1 MQGHP
6 DWRPTVVITCSLA
19 VVFVVVMW
27 SIRKRSS
34 SDKSKRA
41 KEKDAKEDEEIEEI
55 DTSSGDVDHEVYL
68 TNDNIPE
75 LPYPNWVKVG
85 EIQELYAYPL
95 KSGRGKAVKECD
107 FTEFGISIE
116 SKGRF
121 TLRDRMFLVYN
132 EETGR
137 FQTGRQYPTLILVSL
152 SAVDETKVKLEAVGM
167 PSMVFTVPKCS
178 DESPEAVQ
186 CTMWWGEPVKCID
199 CGSEPA
205 EWLSRFLTG
214 TNSGLRLGCAMMNK
228 RNITDGP
235 WENYTKVYKTLR
247 NEDTGLFSDLASYML
262 MTTRSVE
269 LLNEKLEIPV
279 PALQFRPNILVST
292 EKPFEDDNWEWIKI
306 GRRAVIR
313 NVKPCTRCK
322 FIRVNPES
330 GIMDEQEPSKTLK
343 TFRELMDPE
352 RVKLEGKV
360 PTIGILCGLY
370 LSGRVNIGD
379 EVFVH
384 VPDNSSV
391 ETRQP
396 EETAS

>member
-313 NVKPCTRCK
+313 NVKPCT
-322 FIRVNPES
+322 S
-330 GIMDEQEPSKTLK
+330 
-343 TFRELMDPE
+343 FRELMDPE

>member
-68 TNDNIPE
+68 AICPTNDNIPE

-116 SKGRF
+116 SKGHF

-214 TNSGLRLGCAMMNK
+214 TNSGLRLGCAMMDK

-313 NVKPCTRCK
+313 NVKPCT
-322 FIRVNPES
+322 S
-330 GIMDEQEPSKTLK
+330 
-343 TFRELMDPE
+343 FRELMDPE

-384 VPDNSSV
+384 VPDNSSI

-396 EETAS
+396 EETAN